1 MKRTLSGKHV
11 PDTSPYPGSRLRGHQ
26 FNAAGNA
33 LRICFRKR
41 WDTVRRPPLLL
52 IPRRR
57 NAASRPITPPTWPIR
72 HQPPNGVSVPAL
84 VVGPS
89 GHHHQADTMC
99 ATTALTPHTAT
110 EHQQD
115 DQNTQ
120 SRAVLAAKGAVL
132 VATDRPMSQ
141 QARDATP
148 ARRGYPESPR
158 HPDSRFE
165 VAGEITPSTGPRR
178 QESVR
183 WLAAATTWAQRA
195 RSRSYDETVIS
206 MTAAPALWRASGRSG
221 HPGPLPPGIGP
232 WATGIGSLV
241 RRNGRAP
248 NTQVPVSCVHPT
260 HASDPFA

>member
-26 FNAAGNA
+26 FHAAGNA
-33 LRICFRKR
+33 LRICFRKQ
-41 WDTVRRPPLLL
+41 WDTVPQTSAVANPHAQKFSES
-52 IPRRR
+52 PHHT
-57 NAASRPITPPTWPIR
+57 S
-72 HQPPNGVSVPAL
+72 QPGDQTSAPNGVSVPAL
-84 VVGPS
+84 VVGSS
-89 GHHHQADTMC
+89 GHHHQARTMC
-99 ATTALTPHTAT
+99 AHHDPHTSYRNRAPT
-110 EHQQD
+110 RRP
-115 DQNTQ
+115 NTQ
-120 SRAVLAAKGAVL
+120 SRAVFGGQGSGL

-148 ARRGYPESPR
+148 ARRCYPESPR
-158 HPDSRFE
+158 HADSRFE
-165 VAGEITPSTGPRR
+165 VAGEMTASTGPRR
-178 QESVR
+178 QDSVR

-221 HPGPLPPGIGP
+221 HPGPCPPGIGP

-248 NTQVPVSCVHPT
+248 NT
-260 HASDPFA
+260 